1 MTTYKNRTAV
11 VTGGAGYIGKALCKQ
26 LAQEGVKVALCDLT
40 LEIAQKAADE
50 IAQDGV
56 TVYPYAMD
64 VCSTESVNNTAA
76 AILKDFG
83 KVDILINN
91 AGVWKYQKFL
101 EMSEEKWHKSL
112 DINLNGPFRVT
123 KAFAQQMVDNGY
135 GRIINTTSIAGE
147 VGLPGQ
153 IDYASS
159 KAGLIMF
166 TKTLAMELG
175 RTGVTVNCVSPG
187 MVTPD
192 PMLGTKT
199 TWVERTCTAD
209 EVANV
214 IAFLASDETSFITGA
229 DYSVDGGRIL
239 GPRFSDI

>member
-1 MTTYKNRTAV
+1 MATYKNRSAV
-11 VTGGAGYIGKALCKQ
+11 ITGAAGYIGKALCKQ
-26 LAQEGVKVALCDLT
+26 LAQAGVKVALCDLT
-40 LEIAQKAADE
+40 LEIAKKAADE
-50 IAQDGV
+50 LAQDGV
-56 TVYPYAMD
+56 TVYPYGMD
-64 VCSTESVNNTAA
+64 VCSTESVNTTAA
-76 AILKDFG
+76 TILKDFG
-83 KVDILINN
+83 KIDILVNN
-91 AGVWKYQKFL
+91 AGVWKYQKFIEL
-101 EMSEEKWHKSL
+101 TEEKWLKFL

-123 KAFAQQMVDNGY
+123 KAFVPHMIENGY

-147 VGLPGQ
+147 VGLPGH
-153 IDYASS
+153 IDYSAA

-175 RTGVTVNCVSPG
+175 RTGITVNCVSPG

-192 PMLGTKT
+192 PMPGTKT
-199 TWVERTCTAD
+199 TWVERTCKAE

-214 IAFLASDETSFITGA
+214 IAFVASDETSFVTGS